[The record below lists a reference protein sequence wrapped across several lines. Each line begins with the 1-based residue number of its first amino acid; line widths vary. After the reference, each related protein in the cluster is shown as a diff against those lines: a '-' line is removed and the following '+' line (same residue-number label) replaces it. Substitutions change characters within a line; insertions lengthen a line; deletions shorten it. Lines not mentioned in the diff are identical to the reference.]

1 MKSKGGELMDEEK
14 VFKKALK
21 RIFQTMQV
29 EIQDALLKV
38 FPWLEGESLSIAE
51 SYALIKYFDN
61 VGISEA
67 QAKIGLLLGD
77 IKMLGDASNI
87 HRKLDKVLPVIE
99 QRVCDIFG
107 EKKKQ
112 LDVLIENLEIIKG
125 L

>member
-1 MKSKGGELMDEEK
+1 
-14 VFKKALK
+14 
-21 RIFQTMQV
+21 MQV
-29 EIQDALLKV
+29 ETQDALLKV

-87 HRKLDKVLPVIE
+87 HRKLDKALPVIE